1 MAIPNLPPST
11 AEIHI
16 CKSERRF
23 WRTQRGKLAR
33 DFLGYKAVE
42 GGLATS
48 TLRAY
53 TRALVEF
60 LSSLGRGKGAPQA
73 RSRDVQKYLATLWA
87 RHLKA
92 RTVAH
97 QISLL
102 RGFFQYLQIEGLM
115 RHDPMLHILS
125 PRQGRTLP
133 KVLSREEAR
142 AIVEQMPAHAGRRT
156 SEALNLRDR
165 AIVELLYGAGMRNS
179 ELRLIEGL
187 DLKVKE
193 RQLLVHGKGSKER
206 LVPFGAQAATALEAY
221 LRLGRPLLNKA
232 KQSPFVF
239 VGYKGRPLSRATV
252 WNIVRA
258 QSSAA
263 GIQSP
268 AYPHLLRH
276 SLATH
281 MLEGGA
287 DLRTIQE
294 ILGHA
299 FLETTEIYT
308 HISQTH
314 LRQQFRLHGPRQADS
329 QSRHP
334 AKVLPAGPAICSQC
348 AATVAPGKTYCA
360 YHLERAREAGKR
372 CRARK
377 KLRLVKG

>member
-1 MAIPNLPPST
+1 
-11 AEIHI
+11 
-16 CKSERRF
+16 
-23 WRTQRGKLAR
+23 LAR

-53 TRALVEF
+53 TRDLVEF
-60 LSSLGRGKGAPQA
+60 LSSLDRGKGALQT
-73 RSRDVQKYLATLWA
+73 RSRDVQKYLAALWA

-142 AIVEQMPAHAGRRT
+142 ALVEQMPDHVGRRT

-165 AIVELLYGAGMRNS
+165 AIVELLYSAGMRNS
-179 ELRLIEGL
+179 ELRLIKGL

-206 LVPFGAQAATALEAY
+206 LVPFGAPAAKALEAY
-221 LRLGRPLLNKA
+221 LSSGRPLFKKA
-232 KQSPFVF
+232 KDSPFVF
-239 VGYKGRPLSRATV
+239 IVYQGGPLTKVTV
-252 WNIVRA
+252 RNIVRA
-258 QSSAA
+258 MSKAA
-263 GIQSP
+263 GILP
-268 AYPHLLRH
+268 AAYPHLLRH

-299 FLETTEIYT
+299 FLETTLIYT
-308 HISQTH
+308 HVSQTH

-334 AKVLPAGPAICSQC
+334 AKVLPAGPVICSQC
-348 AATVAPGKTYCA
+348 PATVAPGKTYCA

-377 KLRLVKG
+377 KAETREGMTNHAKTKAELMKFGPRAGL